1 MGTLTHPTRSVL
13 YFSLCDTIWL
23 LSSSSHLPSTTTP
36 PKTTTVDR
44 KIEGLATGDYLWQT
58 KHIVPFLKCD
68 KGLADEVN
76 GVQLMKEM
84 PQLDELLRKAKMAGM
99 YGTKMRSVIQ
109 SANDAGIQAVVLQQ
123 FVVGKQIL
131 AHGLIPIIEPEVN
144 IQSSTKEECEDLLK
158 KYLLASLDALTEDQ
172 NVMLKVSLPTKI
184 NHYQECIDHPRC
196 VRVVA
201 LSGGYSREKANE
213 ILSHQNGMIASF
225 SRAILEG
232 LNFTQ
237 SADEFDATLA
247 ATVDSIFT
255 ASSSKKSA

>member
-1 MGTLTHPTRSVL
+1 
-13 YFSLCDTIWL
+13 
-23 LSSSSHLPSTTTP
+23 
-36 PKTTTVDR
+36 VDR
-44 KIEGLATGDYLWQT
+44 PIEGMPTGDYLWQT

-76 GVQLMKEM
+76 GVQLMKDM
-84 PQLDELLRKAKMAGM
+84 PQLDELLSKAKLAGM

-109 SANDAGIQAVVLQQ
+109 SANEIGIEAIVTQQ
-123 FVVGKQIL
+123 FKIGKQIL

-144 IQSSTKEECEDLLK
+144 IHSPTKSECEDILK
-158 KYLLASLDALTEDQ
+158 KHLLASLDALSEDQ

-213 ILSHQNGMIASF
+213 ILAQQNGMIASF

-232 LNFTQ
+232 LNYNQ
-237 SADEFDATLA
+237 SAAEFDTTLA

-255 ASSSKKSA
+255 ASSSKK